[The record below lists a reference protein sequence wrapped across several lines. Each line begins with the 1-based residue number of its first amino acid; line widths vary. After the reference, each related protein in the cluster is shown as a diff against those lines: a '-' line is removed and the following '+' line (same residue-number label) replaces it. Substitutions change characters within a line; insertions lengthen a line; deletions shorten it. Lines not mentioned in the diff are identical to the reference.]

1 MKYLKWF
8 CYIEK
13 LIEWQNSRKA
23 YKKQTLDL
31 FFPIKNIPYINL
43 TKCYR
48 WLSPTNQPKK
58 DFSSNMTANHV
69 VKKLWWVS
77 SSYTIKTAPSRST
90 TNITKVESTQK
101 GYWEI
106 SQYISEANFHS
117 ILRWIGPVNPHP
129 NGHGP
134 FLHFCM
140 TISVR
145 NSHWEK
151 RPKMLFSQRY

>member
-1 MKYLKWF
+1 
-8 CYIEK
+8 
-13 LIEWQNSRKA
+13 
-23 YKKQTLDL
+23 
-31 FFPIKNIPYINL
+31 
-43 TKCYR
+43 
-48 WLSPTNQPKK
+48 
-58 DFSSNMTANHV
+58 MTANHV

-145 NSHWEK
+145 NSHCDK
-151 RPKMLFSQRY
+151 RPKIPSQTNWIWTFNSYFYRVRKRCLAIFEKIEWVRFAYIYHVSRGF